1 MLLARRK
8 VRIETERLTLR
19 PPVHSD
25 FRPWVSLRQASA
37 EHLVPWEPSWAPDHL
52 SRKAFTNRVYWS
64 QRSINA
70 GTAVP
75 LFLIRRSDDTLLG
88 AITLDNI
95 RRGPSQS
102 GTLGYWTGEMYAR
115 QGYMEEAIKAMV
127 HYAFTRLDLSRIEAA
142 CLPENKP
149 SRGLLEKTGFLW
161 ASFVRLLAGVAG
173 LIAIGVIH
181 SDRRI
186 ILGVLVPSSV
196 WKIALPASIVGNYM
210 AMLAWLAGFKYTLVS
225 VAAILNQLS
234 TIFTFVL
241 AAIFLKE
248 PVTLPRMIAIVMAVC
263 GALLA
268 ATAA

>member
-149 SRGLLEKTGFLW
+149 SRGLLEKTGFKYE
-161 ASFVRLLAGVAG
+161 GVAQSYLQIDG
-173 LIAIGVIH
+173 RWRTHVLYAALRG
-181 SDRRI
+181 DRR
-186 ILGVLVPSSV
+186 GKSD
-196 WKIALPASIVGNYM
+196 
-210 AMLAWLAGFKYTLVS
+210 AG
-225 VAAILNQLS
+225 
-234 TIFTFVL
+234 
-241 AAIFLKE
+241 
-248 PVTLPRMIAIVMAVC
+248 
-263 GALLA
+263 
-268 ATAA
+268 